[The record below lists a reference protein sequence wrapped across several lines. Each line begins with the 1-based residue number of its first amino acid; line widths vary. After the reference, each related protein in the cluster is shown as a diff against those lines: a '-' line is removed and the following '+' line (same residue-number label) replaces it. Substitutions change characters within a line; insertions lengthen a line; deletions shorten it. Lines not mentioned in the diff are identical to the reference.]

1 MKLFITFTK
10 KTLFAAFAA
19 VTAGLI
25 IIGQLFTIRA
35 GGIDGSTNALRCEY
49 VSGLGYSID
58 ETAVSEKEIV
68 IPEVFSDVYAR
79 YNDIQKKAGFDLT
92 LYKGKKA
99 VVYTY
104 RLNDAEDTVINLIV
118 SDKYII
124 GGDVS
129 SVRIDGEMKPL
140 SPE

>member
-10 KTLFAAFAA
+10 KTLVAVLAA

-35 GGIDGSTNALRCEY
+35 GGIDGSTNALRCVY
-49 VSGLGYSID
+49 VSGLGYSVD
-58 ETAVSEKEIV
+58 ETAVSEKDIV
-68 IPEVFSDVYAR
+68 VPEVFSDVYTK
-79 YNDIQKKAGFDLT
+79 YNEIQKKAGFDLT

-104 RLNDAEDTVINLIV
+104 RLNGEEDTVINLIV

-140 SPE
+140 SPA

>member
-10 KTLFAAFAA
+10 KTLVAVLAA

-49 VSGLGYSID
+49 VSGLGYSVD
-58 ETAVSEKEIV
+58 ETAVSEKDIV
-68 IPEVFSDVYAR
+68 VPEVFSDVYTK
-79 YNDIQKKAGFDLT
+79 YNEIQKKAGFDLT

-104 RLNDAEDTVINLIV
+104 RLNGEEDTVINLIV

-140 SPE
+140 SPA

>member
-10 KTLFAAFAA
+10 KTLIAVLAA

-35 GGIDGSTNALRCEY
+35 GGIDGSTNAMRCEY
-49 VSGLGYSID
+49 VSGLGYSVD

-68 IPEVFSDVYAR
+68 VPEVFSDVYTK
-79 YNDIQKKAGFDLT
+79 YNEIQKKAGFDLT

-104 RLNDAEDTVINLIV
+104 RLNGEEDTVINLIV

-140 SPE
+140 SPA